1 MNTNLEQ
8 FVHFHVVRGF
18 ELVHVRHL
26 LHSYK
31 NDCEKKE
38 RRRKSRRRIKL
49 TLNFRVITYNVPIK
63 IEQRR
68 INQERKK
75 NDDTIF

>member
-18 ELVHVRHL
+18 KLVHVRHL

-38 RRRKSRRRIKL
+38 RRRIKL
-49 TLNFRVITYNVPIK
+49 TLNFCVITYNVPIK

-68 INQERKK
+68 MNQERKK

>member
-38 RRRKSRRRIKL
+38 RRRKSRRRKKINIK
-49 TLNFRVITYNVPIK
+49 FSRITF
-63 IEQRR
+63 QLR
-68 INQERKK
+68 
-75 NDDTIF
+75 